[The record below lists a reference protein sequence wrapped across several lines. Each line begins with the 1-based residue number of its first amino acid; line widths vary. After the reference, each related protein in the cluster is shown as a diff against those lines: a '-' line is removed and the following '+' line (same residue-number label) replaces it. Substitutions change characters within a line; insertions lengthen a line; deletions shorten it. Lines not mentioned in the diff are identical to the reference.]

1 MFRRTFTKI
10 LCLVLMLTT
19 LLAGSEFGFA
29 ARKPIPNNKT
39 TDAAG
44 RTHVRPAGRV
54 SDAQRRAA
62 ARQRKAVRDNF
73 VRSTK
78 KNGGQR

>member
-1 MFRRTFTKI
+1 MIRGSLAR
-10 LCLVLMLTT
+10 LLGLVLLITT

-29 ARKPIPNNKT
+29 ARKPIPTRKT

-44 RTHVRPAGRV
+44 RSHVRPAGRI

-62 ARQRKAVRDNF
+62 ASRRRVARNNF
-73 VRSTK
+73 VRSTM
-78 KNGGQR
+78 NGGRQ

>member
-1 MFRRTFTKI
+1 MFRQSITR
-10 LCLVLMLTT
+10 LLGLVLLITT

-29 ARKPIPNNKT
+29 ARKPIPGRKT

-44 RTHVRPAGRV
+44 RI

-62 ARQRKAVRDNF
+62 AQQRRTVRDHF
-73 VRSTK
+73 MRSIK
-78 KNGGQR
+78 SNGGRQ